1 MVKTKNNL
9 ICLGFVFWSNMWKG
23 NMSMTAEMTKFTE
36 MKITDFGAHGQAHH
50 EEHEEKDMNRRSLW
64 LKGVYLGIR

>member
-9 ICLGFVFWSNMWKG
+9 ICLGFVFWSNMWKPDQ
-23 NMSMTAEMTKFTE
+23 NMIAEMTKFTE

-50 EEHEEKDMNRRSLW
+50 EEHEEMGIEPPW